1 MRNSIFILLVLLLS
15 LSAYFNM
22 TVFKITYL
30 ASLPY
35 IVFYLAYI
43 PNGIVRKYNGLGDYS
58 YGVYIYAFVIQQ
70 AIIAV
75 TPNINGSTL
84 VMYSSVVTLFIAII
98 SWHFVEKKALRYKRT
113 FILRKYDEK
122 RN

>member
-1 MRNSIFILLVLLLS
+1 MRSSIFILFFLLFS

-30 ASLPY
+30 AALPY
-35 IVFYLAYI
+35 IVFYLAYM
-43 PNGIVRKYNGLGDYS
+43 PNGIVRKYNALGDYS

-75 TPNINGSTL
+75 TPNISGLTL
-84 VMYSSVVTLFIAII
+84 LMYSSVVTLFAAII

-113 FILRKYDEK
+113 FIVKEV
-122 RN
+122 